1 MFEKTVMNVDAGR
14 LQRFEAMSAATANQ
28 DDKLAARELLKDITL
43 SMVSADGQSVRA
55 GNLRLYRGE
64 DGQAR
69 LTLKRFSHNT
79 HNDQANDLVRK
90 LVEIGYGDRPGGPE
104 ADRQALDRYLNRSGN
119 KMGSQS
125 LYKLVSKHVM
135 SRAQEE
141 SEAVPDLF
149 YTLDYRRDGLLTR
162 GARINT
168 DHLDYTEISMPH
180 LSMEQS
186 QAESSNF
193 GHSQADS
200 SEGAQV
206 QTQSVLN
213 QSQVQD
219 EDQPMQVRGSTILE
233 ASDHHDSS
241 VNQSYVKPSDPKD
254 LKLEQISTFQNA
266 GVQFQR
272 ELGAGA
278 MGSTYKAMFNGQQVV
293 VKTNNRPMPF
303 TLIRSAFVD
312 DRLAGNIGHSVY
324 LGTPSSR
331 LPNFKTDAIVAP
343 SHYLIR
349 RFPDQAPE
357 LMSAAQAREFL
368 KQERVA
374 GRVAAQCEGEVM
386 PMASGEPGLSV
397 IRQQMDDAT
406 QGRFF
411 KDMLELGHDLQGRGL
426 LHRDLK
432 PENMFIDP
440 QTGKVQVFDWDFAYK
455 ISSKLSQAQVSPTL
469 LAGSPM
475 YLSPKVAL
483 AGSSRRGYAGEAD
496 MHSIG
501 LILLNARYPRTF
513 ENMLLPLA
521 QEIRRGQS
529 SKVNPSNF
537 LRSLKSLAA
546 SQRAK
551 ISQVV
556 AQRQIAVTR
565 AEESLKRLDE
575 QLASPAQP
583 QVAGQPKSVAQIQQQ
598 VLMRKRL
605 EQEKAIWEERLQDS
619 SRELAWGQEL
629 LVEYDRFMQESAPA
643 EVGQSMTGVAL
654 QCLQLANEQ
663 PTSAWF
669 QRDRAQGYY
678 QQVLSH
684 PALGQQQPMRV

>member
-1 MFEKTVMNVDAGR
+1 MFEKTVLNVDAGR
-14 LQRFEAMSAATANQ
+14 LQRFEAMSAATASQ

-43 SMVSADGQSVRA
+43 SMISADGQSVRT

-69 LTLKRFSHNT
+69 LTLKRFSHNA

-104 ADRQALDRYLNRSGN
+104 ADRQALDQYLIRSSN

-125 LYKLVSKHVM
+125 LYKLVRNHVL
-135 SRAQEE
+135 SRAQEWDE
-141 SEAVPDLF
+141 PAPNLF

-162 GARINT
+162 GARIDTNHI
-168 DHLDYTEISMPH
+168 DYAELSELHLNLEQP
-180 LSMEQS
+180 LS
-186 QAESSNF
+186 ESSNF
-193 GHSQADS
+193 GYSQAEI
-200 SEGAQV
+200 SEGSQIQA
-206 QTQSVLN
+206 QSVLH
-213 QSQVQD
+213 QSQVQGA
-219 EDQPMQVRGSTILE
+219 DQPMRAQGSTILE

-241 VNQSYVKPSDPKD
+241 VHQSYVKPSDPKE
-254 LKLEQISTFQNA
+254 LKREQISTFQNA

-278 MGSTYKAMFNGQQVV
+278 MGSAYKAMLNGQQVV
-293 VKTNNRPMPF
+293 VKTNNQPMPF
-303 TLIRSAFVD
+303 TLMRLAYD
-312 DRLAGNIGHSVY
+312 DARLAGNIGHSVY
-324 LGTPSSR
+324 LSTPSSR
-331 LPNFKTDAIVAP
+331 LPDFKTDAIVAP

-397 IRQQMDDAT
+397 IEQQMDDAT

-411 KDMLELGHDLQGRGL
+411 KDMLELGHGLQGRGL

-469 LAGSPM
+469 MAGSPL

-483 AGSSRRGYAGEAD
+483 AGASRQGYAGEAD

-513 ENMLLPLA
+513 ETMLSPLA
-521 QEIRRGQS
+521 QEIKRGQYS
-529 SKVNPSNF
+529 RVKPSNF
-537 LRSLKSLAA
+537 LRSLKSAAA
-546 SQRAK
+546 SQRAQ
-551 ISQVV
+551 ISQAV
-556 AQRQIAVTR
+556 AQSQIAVAR

-583 QVAGQPKSVAQIQQQ
+583 RIAGQPKSVAQIQQEVQ
-598 VLMRKRL
+598 MRNRL
-605 EQEKAIWEERLQDS
+605 EQDKGIWQKGLQDS
-619 SRELAWGQEL
+619 SRELAWGREM
-629 LVEYDRFMQESAPA
+629 LVEYDRFTQESSPD
-643 EVGQSMTGVAL
+643 EVGHSMTGVAL

-684 PALGQQQPMRV
+684 PALGQQQPVQA